1 MALFINDTGVVP
13 NPDGWKYYFAET
25 NHMVITKNY
34 SYIYPEVV
42 KHAKANGL
50 AIPTEQQVIDW
61 MCQNLFIPC
70 YERENME
77 PLANKLYLGLPN
89 IRPQGCCGR

>member
-42 KHAKANGL
+42 KHA
-50 AIPTEQQVIDW
+50 
-61 MCQNLFIPC
+61 
-70 YERENME
+70 
-77 PLANKLYLGLPN
+77 
-89 IRPQGCCGR
+89 QGKWISNPD